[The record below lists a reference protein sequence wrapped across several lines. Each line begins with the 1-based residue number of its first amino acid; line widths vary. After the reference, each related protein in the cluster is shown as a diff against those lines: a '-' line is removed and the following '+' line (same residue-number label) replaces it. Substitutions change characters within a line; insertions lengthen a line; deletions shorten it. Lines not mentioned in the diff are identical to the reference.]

1 MQYALIRDF
10 LVRNIIEADETFA
23 ARIEPEWQAVEPMQP
38 AQDAGLAV
46 AIGWGWAPGEP
57 APEPEPEPPAEG
69 EPTDPPPPAPRVPG
83 TFIAPEP
90 VPQPEPAPELRHITQ
105 LAFLS
110 RFTDPEAITIDLA
123 SIGATPQAAGMR
135 RYLSKVNAATFI
147 DLDRPDTRGGV
158 QALEVAGILAEGRAL
173 EILDTP
179 IDAQE
184 RPQGGAQ

>member
-1 MQYALIRDF
+1 MQYALIRAAR
-10 LVRNIIEADETFA
+10 VENIIEADEAFA
-23 ARIEPEWQAVEPMQP
+23 ALIAHEWDAVEPLQ
-38 AQDAGLAV
+38 ALHEAGQAV
-46 AIGWGWAPGEP
+46 GIGWAYAPP
-57 APEPEPEPPAEG
+57 PEPEPPAEG
-69 EPTDPPPPAPRVPG
+69 EEPPAPLPG

-90 VPQPEPAPELRHITQ
+90 VPQPEPAPELRHITR

-147 DLDRPDTRGGV
+147 DLDRPDTRAGV
-158 QALEVAGILAEGRAL
+158 QALEAVGILTEGRAL

>member
-23 ARIEPEWQAVEPMQP
+23 ARIEPEWQAVEPMQ
-38 AQDAGLAV
+38 
-46 AIGWGWAPGEP
+46 
-57 APEPEPEPPAEG
+57 
-69 EPTDPPPPAPRVPG
+69 PTDPPPPAPRVPG

-110 RFTDPEAITIDLA
+110 RFTDAEAITIDLA

-135 RYLSKVNAATFI
+135 RYLSKVNAATFV
-147 DLDRPDTRGGV
+147 DLDRADTRAGV
-158 QALEVAGILAEGRAL
+158 QALEAVGILTEGRAL

>member
-1 MQYALIRDF
+1 MQYALIRAAR
-10 LVRNIIEADETFA
+10 VENIIEADEAFA
-23 ARIEPEWQAVEPMQP
+23 ALIAHEWDAVEPLQ
-38 AQDAGLAV
+38 ALHEAGQAV
-46 AIGWGWAPGEP
+46 GIGWAYAPP
-57 APEPEPEPPAEG
+57 PEPEPPAEG
-69 EPTDPPPPAPRVPG
+69 EEPPAPRVPG

-147 DLDRPDTRGGV
+147 DLDRPDTRAGV
-158 QALEVAGILAEGRAL
+158 QALEAVGILTEGRAL